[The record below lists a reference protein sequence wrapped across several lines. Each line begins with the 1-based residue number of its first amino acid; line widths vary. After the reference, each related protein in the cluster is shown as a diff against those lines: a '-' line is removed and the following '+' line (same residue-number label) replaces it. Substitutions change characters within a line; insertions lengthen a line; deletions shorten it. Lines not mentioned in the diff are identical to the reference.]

1 MSKEQIKKEAESLMK
16 EFRNILAD
24 DDCTICVNDDD
35 ELAILK
41 WHVQSKIKL
50 LEKLKGRY
58 YGTNERLFDEPLNQ
72 QKEILIL
79 LYLKYL
85 KEL

>member
-1 MSKEQIKKEAESLMK
+1 MSKEETKKQVESLMK

-41 WHVQSKIKL
+41 WHVQSKIDFLEEEKDYHYNYKGYL
-50 LEKLKGRY
+50 RWFERYKEKLNK
-58 YGTNERLFDEPLNQ
+58 
-72 QKEILIL
+72 QKEIL
-79 LYLKYL
+79 KYL
-85 KEL
+85 EDL